1 MLPLVAQPVAR
12 WWPGTVDTPD
22 ANKLSKPGDGSR
34 GHTQAR
40 DETINFNVAFPAPVS
55 RKVATKPTRFVA
67 TFHHIDAGSS
77 GYRTF
82 HVAGRVTFWLSG
94 AGKSVF

>member
-1 MLPLVAQPVAR
+1 MNVWRDTVSRELHATFVDSPSNGSHVLPLVAQPVAR

-55 RKVATKPTRFVA
+55 RKVATKPTRFV
-67 TFHHIDAGSS
+67 
-77 GYRTF
+77 
-82 HVAGRVTFWLSG
+82 L
-94 AGKSVF
+94 